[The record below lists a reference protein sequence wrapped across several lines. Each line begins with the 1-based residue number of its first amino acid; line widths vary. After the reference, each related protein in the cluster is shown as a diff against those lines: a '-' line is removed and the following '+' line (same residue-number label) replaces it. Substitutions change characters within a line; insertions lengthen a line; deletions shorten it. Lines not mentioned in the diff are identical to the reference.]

1 MASNLSQSNSAAG
14 NGKSHSAV
22 LGLGASSLY
31 YKWQPLAGAAAR
43 RDIRHWAAGAIDP
56 SLPVPVEDCR
66 LHCAPLD
73 GGIAIFAIEETTLAS
88 AMSAFRE
95 CNGRGCECA
104 IPRPAAMW
112 DWASGVAA
120 AKAGD
125 TPLVLLDAGADGWTL
140 LAGKAARGGGGALLA
155 LSAPPQGDTAAVA
168 RSARIL
174 ATHMGDAPLL
184 ALVGDGISDVLVETL
199 AHACG
204 ATSTLDLRGNA
215 PSTDGLLARYRR
227 LRYFRRDAPI
237 LEAEGAS
244 MRRRRRMDALLAP
257 AALALSAATLA
268 IAAAVHAQAA
278 GDALCAVD
286 SEIDTAAARLA
297 GAPMRLHGPAVIQAA
312 RGAFAE
318 RAEAPIL
325 KQLGEHP
332 REALRT
338 ALAFADARSLAI
350 TAIDYADGLM
360 TFALRPEDDDDIAA
374 LASALERD
382 GRSVSTV
389 ADGAGVFRL
398 EVRPREER

>member
-1 MASNLSQSNSAAG
+1 M
-14 NGKSHSAV
+14 

-155 LSAPPQGDTAAVA
+155 LSAPP
-168 RSARIL
+168 
-174 ATHMGDAPLL
+174 
-184 ALVGDGISDVLVETL
+184 
-199 AHACG
+199 
-204 ATSTLDLRGNA
+204 
-215 PSTDGLLARYRR
+215 
-227 LRYFRRDAPI
+227 
-237 LEAEGAS
+237 
-244 MRRRRRMDALLAP
+244 
-257 AALALSAATLA
+257 
-268 IAAAVHAQAA
+268 
-278 GDALCAVD
+278 
-286 SEIDTAAARLA
+286 
-297 GAPMRLHGPAVIQAA
+297 
-312 RGAFAE
+312 
-318 RAEAPIL
+318 
-325 KQLGEHP
+325 
-332 REALRT
+332 
-338 ALAFADARSLAI
+338 
-350 TAIDYADGLM
+350 
-360 TFALRPEDDDDIAA
+360 
-374 LASALERD
+374 
-382 GRSVSTV
+382 
-389 ADGAGVFRL
+389 
-398 EVRPREER
+398 